1 MTTIHTNDLPTD
13 QTTTRS
19 RWVRRIGWP
28 VVLIALVVFGYLN
41 LEKRDLLPG
50 KPSVSVSA
58 DCDSVTVNVRHMPGD
73 RVDVVAY
80 TDNDGWAG
88 GMNPA
93 LHHGRGSWTAFNVP
107 AADVV
112 HIEVTPA
119 GQGVIARDVTAPAC
133 GRS

>member
-1 MTTIHTNDLPTD
+1 MTTIHTDDLPTD
-13 QTTTRS
+13 ETTTGG
-19 RWVRRIGWP
+19 RWVRRGIWA
-28 VVLIALVVFGYLN
+28 VLLTALAILGYLN

-88 GMNPA
+88 GFNPS
-93 LHHGRGSWTAFNVP
+93 LHHGRGSWTAYLVP
-107 AADVV
+107 DGVV

-119 GQGVIARDVTAPAC
+119 GQGVIARDVTVPKC
-133 GRS
+133 GRP